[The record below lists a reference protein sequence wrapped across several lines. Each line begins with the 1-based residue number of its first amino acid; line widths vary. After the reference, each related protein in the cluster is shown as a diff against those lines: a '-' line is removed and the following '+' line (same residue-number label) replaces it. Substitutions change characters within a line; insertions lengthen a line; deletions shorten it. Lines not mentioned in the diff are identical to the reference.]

1 MEFVADFKKG
11 DEASVNCCR
20 FSQGN
25 GMIATGGDDCIV
37 RLFKLPNLNNDNGI
51 KGDNLQPVLTLEGH
65 FEPVN
70 CIDISHDGKMLISS
84 SIDCSCLISNIDPNS
99 KQYG

>member
-11 DEASVNCCR
+11 EEASVNCCR

-37 RLFKLPNLNNDNGI
+37 RLFKLDLNNDNCI
-51 KGDNLQPVLTLEGH
+51 KGDNL
-65 FEPVN
+65 
-70 CIDISHDGKMLISS
+70 
-84 SIDCSCLISNIDPNS
+84 
-99 KQYG
+99 

>member
-37 RLFKLPNLNNDNGI
+37 RLFKLDLNNDNCI
-51 KGDNLQPVLTLEGH
+51 KGDNL
-65 FEPVN
+65 
-70 CIDISHDGKMLISS
+70 
-84 SIDCSCLISNIDPNS
+84 
-99 KQYG
+99 